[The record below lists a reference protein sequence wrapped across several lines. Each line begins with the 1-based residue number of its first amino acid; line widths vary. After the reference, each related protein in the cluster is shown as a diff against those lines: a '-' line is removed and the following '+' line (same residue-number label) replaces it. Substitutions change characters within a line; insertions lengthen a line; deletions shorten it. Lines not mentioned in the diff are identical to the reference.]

1 MEIVIALIMY
11 LNNEMVE
18 HTYKES
24 LSKCLKSKRIAIR
37 EVNPQSVRFECK
49 KVKAVT
55 EIYMGQ
61 KKILKI
67 EQCEKETNNHQK
79 LKSILGPQSL
89 VRV

>member
-1 MEIVIALIMY
+1 MVIALIMY
-11 LNNEMVE
+11 LNNDMVE

-37 EVNPQSVRFECK
+37 EVTPQSVRFECK

-67 EQCEKETNNHQK
+67 EQ
-79 LKSILGPQSL
+79 
-89 VRV
+89 

>member
-11 LNNEMVE
+11 LNNEIVE
-18 HTYKES
+18 HTHKDS
-24 LSKCLKSKRIAIR
+24 LSKCLKSKRLAIR

-61 KKILKI
+61 K
-67 EQCEKETNNHQK
+67 
-79 LKSILGPQSL
+79 
-89 VRV
+89 R

>member
-11 LNNEMVE
+11 LNNEIVE
-18 HTYKES
+18 HTHKDS
-24 LSKCLKSKRIAIR
+24 LSKCLKSKRLAIR

-61 KKILKI
+61 KKI
-67 EQCEKETNNHQK
+67 
-79 LKSILGPQSL
+79 
-89 VRV
+89 VRIVK

>member
-11 LNNEMVE
+11 LNNEIVE
-18 HTYKES
+18 HTHKDS
-24 LSKCLKSKRIAIR
+24 LSKCLKSKRLAIR

-67 EQCEKETNNHQK
+67 EQ
-79 LKSILGPQSL
+79 
-89 VRV
+89 

>member
-1 MEIVIALIMY
+1 MEMVIALIMY

-24 LSKCLKSKRIAIR
+24 VSKCLKSKRIAIR
-37 EVNPQSVRFECK
+37 EVNPQSVMFECK

-67 EQCEKETNNHQK
+67 EQ
-79 LKSILGPQSL
+79 
-89 VRV
+89 